1 MTIVLTRMPLFTLR
15 SRALLVWLAKVVY
28 IDRMS
33 ISSRDLLAK
42 TRKEIKEI
50 SVQDVQSRVQNN
62 GVVLLDVREKEEW
75 DEGHLPGATFLPRG
89 FLEVRVEKA
98 VPEKDKPVIVYCA
111 GGTRSA
117 YAAKTLQDLGY
128 KDVVSMAGGYGEWKN
143 AGLPFVV
150 PEKLNKNR
158 LARYSRHLKIPE
170 IGEAGQL
177 KLLASKVLLVGAGGL
192 GSPAGVY
199 LAASGVGT
207 LGLIDSDTVD
217 ESNLQR
223 QILHWTSSIGVPK
236 VDSARRTLFEVN
248 PDVKVKTYNLR
259 LDASNVLDIFK
270 DYDVIISGSDN
281 FSTAYLVNDA
291 AVLLKKPVLYGSI
304 FRFDGQMSTFVPYE
318 GPCFRC
324 LYPEPAPA
332 DLAPSCD
339 EAGVLGVLPGVV
351 GLIQATEAVKLL
363 LKIGEPL
370 VGRLLVYDALAM
382 TFKSFKTPRRK
393 DCPTCGDNAKIDLN
407 AIGPDA
413 CGPAA

>member
-1 MTIVLTRMPLFTLR
+1 
-15 SRALLVWLAKVVY
+15 
-28 IDRMS
+28 MS
-33 ISSRDLLAK
+33 MSSRDLLAQ
-42 TRKEIKEI
+42 TRKQIKEAN
-50 SVQDVQSRVQNN
+50 VQDVQTRIQNN
-62 GVVLLDVREKEEW
+62 GVKLLDVREKEEW

-89 FLEVRVEKA
+89 FLEVRVEKE

-128 KDVVSMAGGYGEWKN
+128 TDVVSMAGGYGQWKN
-143 AGLPFVV
+143 AGLPFIV
-150 PEKLNKNR
+150 PEKLNKNK

-177 KLLASKVLLVGAGGL
+177 KLMASKVLLVGAGGL

-223 QILHWTSSIGVPK
+223 QILHWTSSVGTPK

-248 PDVKVKTYNLR
+248 PNVKVNTYNLR
-259 LDASNVLDIFK
+259 LDASNVVDIFK
-270 DYDVIISGSDN
+270 DYDVIVSGSDN

-291 AVLLKKPVLYGSI
+291 AVMLKKPVLYGSI
-304 FRFDGQMSTFVPYE
+304 FRFDGQISTFLPYE

-324 LYPEPAPA
+324 IYPEAAPA

-351 GLIQATEAVKLL
+351 GLIQATEAIKVL
-363 LKIGEPL
+363 LKLGEPL
-370 VGRLLVYDALAM
+370 VGRLLVYDALSM
-382 TFKSFKTPRRK
+382 TFRSFKTPRRA
-393 DCPTCGDNAKIDLN
+393 DCATCGPDARIDLN

-413 CGPAA
+413 CAGPAA

>member
-1 MTIVLTRMPLFTLR
+1 
-15 SRALLVWLAKVVY
+15 
-28 IDRMS
+28 MS
-33 ISSRDLLAK
+33 LNARDLLAK
-42 TRKEIKEI
+42 TKKEIREV
-50 SVQDVQSRVQNN
+50 SVQDVNARIQNN
-62 GVVLLDVREKEEW
+62 GVALVDVREKEEW
-75 DEGHLPGATFLPRG
+75 DEGHLPGATFIPRG
-89 FLEVRVEKA
+89 HLESRIEKA
-98 VPEKDKPVIVYCA
+98 VPEKNHPVILYCA

-170 IGEAGQL
+170 VGEAGQL

-207 LGLIDSDTVD
+207 LGVIDSDIVD
-217 ESNLQR
+217 ESNLHR

-248 PDVKVKTYNLR
+248 PEVKVKTYNLR
-259 LDASNVLDIFK
+259 LDASNVVDIFK
-270 DYDVIISGSDN
+270 DYDVILSGSDN

-291 AVLLKKPVLYGSI
+291 AVMLRKPVLYGSI
-304 FRFDGQMSTFVPYE
+304 FRFDGQMSTFIPYQ

-324 LYPEPAPA
+324 LYPEAAPA

-351 GLIQATEAVKLL
+351 GMIQATEAVKVLL
-363 LKIGEPL
+363 GLGEPL
-370 VGRLLVYDALAM
+370 VGRLLVYDALSM
-382 TFKSFKTPRRK
+382 TFRTFKTPRRK
-393 DCPTCGDNAKIDLN
+393 DCATCGENAKIDLN
-407 AIGPDA
+407 AIGADA
-413 CGPAA
+413 CAGPAA

>member
-1 MTIVLTRMPLFTLR
+1 
-15 SRALLVWLAKVVY
+15 
-28 IDRMS
+28 MS
-33 ISSRDLLAK
+33 MNSRDLLAK
-42 TRKEIKEI
+42 VKKEIRE
-50 SVQDVQSRVQNN
+50 VDVNDVQTRIQNN
-62 GVVLLDVREKEEW
+62 GVALLDVREKEEW

-89 FLEVRVEKA
+89 FLEVRVEKE
-98 VPEKDKPVIVYCA
+98 VPERNKPVVVYCA

-128 KDVVSMAGGYGEWKN
+128 TDVVSMAGGYGQWKN

-150 PEKLNKNR
+150 PEKLNKNKM
-158 LARYSRHLKIPE
+158 ARYSRHLKIPE
-170 IGEAGQL
+170 VGEAGQL

-207 LGLIDSDTVD
+207 LGLIDSDIVD

-223 QILHWTSSIGVPK
+223 QILHWTSSVGVPK

-248 PDVKVKTYNLR
+248 PDVKVRTYNLR
-259 LDASNVLDIFK
+259 LDASNVVDIFK

-291 AVLLKKPVLYGSI
+291 AVMLKKPVLYGSI

-324 LYPEPAPA
+324 LYPEPAPP

-363 LKIGEPL
+363 LKMGEPL
-370 VGRLLVYDALAM
+370 VGRLLVYDALSM
-382 TFKSFKTPRRK
+382 TFKTLKVRRRL
-393 DCPTCGDNAKIDLN
+393 DCATCGDNAKIDLN
-407 AIGPDA
+407 AIGPDVCA
-413 CGPAA
+413 APAS

>member
-1 MTIVLTRMPLFTLR
+1 MN
-15 SRALLVWLAKVVY
+15 
-28 IDRMS
+28 
-33 ISSRDLLAK
+33 SRDLLAK
-42 TRKEIKEI
+42 IKKEIRETD
-50 SVQDVQSRVQNN
+50 VNDVQTRIQNN
-62 GVVLLDVREKEEW
+62 GVALLDVREKEEW

-89 FLEVRVEKA
+89 FLEVRVEKE
-98 VPEKDKPVIVYCA
+98 VPEKNKPVIVYCA

-128 KDVVSMAGGYGEWKN
+128 TDVVSMAGGYGQWKN

-150 PEKLNKNR
+150 PEKLNKNK

-177 KLLASKVLLVGAGGL
+177 KLMASKVLLVGAGGL

-223 QILHWTSSIGVPK
+223 QILHWTSSIGTPK

-248 PDVKVKTYNLR
+248 PDVKVRTYNLR
-259 LDASNVLDIFK
+259 LDASNVVDIFK
-270 DYDVIISGSDN
+270 DYDVIVSGSDN

-291 AVLLKKPVLYGSI
+291 AVMLKKPVLYGSI
-304 FRFDGQMSTFVPYE
+304 FRFDGQISTFVPYE

-324 LYPEPAPA
+324 LYPEPAPP

-370 VGRLLVYDALAM
+370 VGRLLVYDALSM
-382 TFKSFKTPRRK
+382 TFKTLKVRRRL
-393 DCPTCGDNAKIDLN
+393 DCATCGDNAHIDLN
-407 AIGPDA
+407 AIGPEA
-413 CGPAA
+413 CAGPSA

>member
-1 MTIVLTRMPLFTLR
+1 
-15 SRALLVWLAKVVY
+15 
-28 IDRMS
+28 MS
-33 ISSRDLLAK
+33 MSARDLLAK
-42 TRKEIKEI
+42 VKKEIREVN
-50 SVQDVQSRVQNN
+50 VQDVNARIQKN
-62 GVVLLDVREKEEW
+62 GVALVDVREKEEW
-75 DEGHLPGATFLPRG
+75 DEGHLPGATFIPRG
-89 FLEVRVEKA
+89 HLESRIEKT
-98 VPEKDKPVIVYCA
+98 VPEKTSPVILYCA
-111 GGTRSA
+111 GGSRSA

-150 PEKLNKNR
+150 PEKMSKNR

-177 KLLASKVLLVGAGGL
+177 KLMASKVLLVGAGGL

-199 LAASGVGT
+199 LAASGIGT
-207 LGLIDSDTVD
+207 LGVIDSDTVD

-223 QILHWTSSIGVPK
+223 QILHWTSSIGAPK

-259 LDASNVLDIFK
+259 LDASNVVDIFK
-270 DYDVIISGSDN
+270 DYDVILSGSDN

-291 AVLLKKPVLYGSI
+291 AVMLKKPVLYGSI
-304 FRFDGQMSTFVPYE
+304 FRFDGQMSTFIPYQ

-324 LYPEPAPA
+324 LYPEAAPA

-351 GLIQATEAVKLL
+351 GLIQATEAVKALL
-363 LKIGEPL
+363 GIGEPL
-370 VGRLLVYDALAM
+370 VGRLLVYDALSM
-382 TFKSFKTPRRK
+382 TFRTFKTPRRK
-393 DCPTCGDNAKIDLN
+393 DCATCGENAKIDLN

-413 CGPAA
+413 CAGPEA